1 MTEIELLCIFVI
13 NEIVQM
19 AKRNYQ
25 NETIVKVDY
34 GGKIAP
40 HSEQLEETVL
50 GQIMICEDA
59 ISDVMNLL
67 KKDVFFV
74 PKNQDVF
81 EAMECVAKSNIPITL
96 ISVIQKLQE
105 QEKLEAIGG
114 ASYITDLTMRVASSA
129 NVEYNAKLLVQKYIQ
144 RELIRVSALIADK
157 AFDPSCQINE
167 LTDMAER
174 EVLTV
179 TDQSLQKR
187 SIVSVKDAA
196 GEVFKHI
203 LEARG
208 HSKDITGVPS
218 GYTELDRLTAGWQP
232 GSMIVLAARPG
243 MGKTAFVISMIQN
256 MVKLSDENHPNG
268 FAVGMFSLEMSC
280 EQLAMRLLVGEAELS
295 QTKLQTGNVNDTELE
310 RLAAAKER
318 ISSAPIYFDDTPGLN
333 IYDFRSKCR
342 RMKERYN
349 VDCIIVDYLQ
359 LMSGGNTFSREQE
372 ISAISRQIKSVAME
386 LKVPVIALSQL
397 NRSVEGRDD
406 KIPRLSDLRES
417 GAIEQDAD
425 MVMFIHRESK
435 AIHKDQDKDG
445 KDITKDAKLIIAKNR
460 HGSSKDVDLIFEGK
474 YMKFMDKLSSGVVDN
489 REELSGTQEVI
500 QSSLNTGAD
509 DVPMFGG
516 GDGLYS
522 NQIDNSKPF

>member
-1 MTEIELLCIFVI
+1 
-13 NEIVQM
+13 M

-81 EAMECVAKSNIPITL
+81 EAMENVAKSNTPITL

-105 QEKLEAIGG
+105 QDKLEAIGG

-144 RELIRVSALIADK
+144 RELIRVSAMITDK

-167 LTDMAER
+167 LTDLAER

-187 SIVSVKDAA
+187 SIVSVKDATE
-196 GEVFKHI
+196 EVYKHI
-203 LEARG
+203 LEARL
-208 HSKDITGVPS
+208 HSKECTGVPS
-218 GYTELDRLTAGWQP
+218 GYTELDRLTTGWQP

-256 MVKLSDENHPNG
+256 MISLCDDQHPNG

-295 QTKLQTGNVNDTELE
+295 QTKLQTGNVNDSELE
-310 RLAAAKER
+310 KLLGAKER
-318 ISSAPIYFDDTPGLN
+318 LSTAPIYFDDTPGLN

-349 VDCIIVDYLQ
+349 VECIIVDYLQ

-386 LKVPVIALSQL
+386 LKIPIIALSQL

-435 AIHKDQDKDG
+435 AIHSNIDKNG
-445 KDITKDAKLIIAKNR
+445 NDISKDAKLVIAKNR
-460 HGSSKDVDLIFEGK
+460 HGSSKDVDLIFEGQ
-474 YMKFMDKLSSGVVDN
+474 YMKFIDPTNYGVKDN
-489 REELSGTQEVI
+489 RGDMSGNQNDSQNDSQNGINNGEERVNSTLFAGQYDNDSDSVVPT
-500 QSSLNTGAD
+500 LANKN
-509 DVPMFGG
+509 DVP
-516 GDGLYS
+516 Y
-522 NQIDNSKPF
+522 